1 MRILGFS
8 IAAVL
13 VLALGGLIVKRLAE
27 SGSATKERPGPG
39 TPAVEVADV
48 GRRPIALTRVSS
60 GTLEASAE
68 FIVAPKVG
76 GRIERVHV
84 DLSDSVRRRQVVVE
98 LDDAEFKQAVAQARA
113 ELAVAEANVTEAKS
127 ASEVAQRELAR
138 LEPLESRGVA
148 TIAELDTLRARVD
161 ASAAAVLAAEARK
174 SRADAMLEAARL
186 REGYTKVTADW
197 FEPDPDRV
205 TERRVAERFV
215 DDGQTVTANT
225 PLLTIVELDPIVGV
239 IHVAE
244 RDYGRVRVGQ
254 NVVATTDAHPGEEF
268 EGKVSRI
275 ASVFRESSRQ
285 ARVEFVI
292 PNGDERLK
300 PGMFVRAE
308 ITLERVEDATT
319 VPVAAIV
326 QRQDR
331 QGVFRLDPD
340 DTTVHWCPVELG
352 IRDGGE
358 VQIVSPPLEGRV
370 VVLGQQLLS
379 DGMTVRPVPSRSGPA
394 KGRVPA
400 PSGDGDDAE
409 VTASPSES
417 SGS

>member
-13 VLALGGLIVKRLAE
+13 ILALGGLIVKRLAE
-27 SGSATKERPGPG
+27 SSSGPKERPGPG

-48 GRRPIALTRVSS
+48 ARRPIALTRVSS

-68 FIVAPKVG
+68 FVVAPKVG

-84 DLSDSVRRRQVVVE
+84 DLSDPVRRRQVVVE
-98 LDDAEFKQAVAQARA
+98 LEDAEFKQAVAQAKA
-113 ELAVAEANVTEAKS
+113 ELAVAEANVTESKS
-127 ASEVAQRELAR
+127 AHEVAQRELAR
-138 LEPLESRGVA
+138 LQPLESRGVA
-148 TIAELDTLRARVD
+148 TAAELDTLRARVD

-174 SRADAMLEAARL
+174 TRADALLEAARL
-186 REGYTKVTADW
+186 REGYTQVTADW
-197 FEPDPDRV
+197 YEPDPEVV
-205 TERRVAERFV
+205 TERVVAERFV
-215 DDGQTVTANT
+215 DDGQTVTANA
-225 PLLTIVELDPIVGV
+225 PLLTIVEIDSIVGV

-244 RDYGRVRVGQ
+244 RDYGRIQVGQ
-254 NVVATTDAHPGEEF
+254 KVVATTDAHPGDGF
-268 EGKVSRI
+268 EGHVSRI

-292 PNGDERLK
+292 PNVDRRLK

-308 ITLERVEDATT
+308 ITLDRVEEATT

-331 QGVFRLDPD
+331 QGVFRIDRD
-340 DTTVHWCPVELG
+340 GTTVHWCPVVLG
-352 IRDGGE
+352 IRDGGD

-379 DGMTVRPVPSRSGPA
+379 DGMTVRP
-394 KGRVPA
+394 
-400 PSGDGDDAE
+400 
-409 VTASPSES
+409 TASKLRGGGAES
-417 SGS
+417 VEAASASGSGGS